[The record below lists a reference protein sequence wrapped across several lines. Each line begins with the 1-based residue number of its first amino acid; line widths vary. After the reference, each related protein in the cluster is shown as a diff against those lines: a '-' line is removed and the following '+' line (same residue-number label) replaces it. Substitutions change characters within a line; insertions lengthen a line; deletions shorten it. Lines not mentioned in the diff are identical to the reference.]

1 MKLRYLLSTLVAMML
16 TCAAAEAQLYE
27 SLSSSTTKIKI
38 RYPSNVSWYGRAGGL
53 LSKADIDPSY
63 ESIWY
68 PTEAEGCF
76 QPGFNLTFG
85 MEKPFTRKT
94 NFFWGLQFGLSS
106 IATGIKAYKSEYADE
121 DYYSYKEA
129 AKYSFTVPTVFVGPT
144 FGYHKQLNDKMG
156 IDIHFSPQ
164 FHYVLMQPDDY
175 IYSGYDTDN
184 NYLVH
189 AYQRDVDVDIKYTIS
204 GEFGVGLWIKR
215 FIVDVGYRFDYD
227 IKDNSGF
234 YGLHNVM
241 LSVGYVFKQPK

>member
-1 MKLRYLLSTLVAMML
+1 MML

-38 RYPSNVSWYGRAGGL
+38 RYPSNVSWYGRVGGL

-63 ESIWY
+63 ESIWSD
-68 PTEAEGCF
+68 EHEGCF

-94 NFFWGLQFGLSS
+94 NFFWGLQLGASS
-106 IATGIKAYKSEYADE
+106 LATGVKAYEERYV
-121 DYYSYKEA
+121 DYDYNAYWKGG
-129 AKYSFTVPTVFVGPT
+129 KYSFTIPTVFAGPT
-144 FGYHKQLNDKMG
+144 IGYHKRLNEQTILDL
-156 IDIHFSPQ
+156 HLSPQ
-164 FHYVLMQPDDY
+164 FHYALTQPDDY
-175 IYSGYDTDN
+175 HDYAIIQNEGFKNSIYA
-184 NYLVH
+184 H
-189 AYQRDVDVDIKYTIS
+189 EEVDIPYTIS
-204 GEFGVGLWIKR
+204 VEFGVGLWIKR

-227 IKDNSGF
+227 YKGNSGF